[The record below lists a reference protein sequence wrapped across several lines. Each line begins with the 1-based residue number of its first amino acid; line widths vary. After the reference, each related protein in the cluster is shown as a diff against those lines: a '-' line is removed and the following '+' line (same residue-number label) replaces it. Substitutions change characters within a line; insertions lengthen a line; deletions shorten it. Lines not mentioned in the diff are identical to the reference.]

1 MNKKLLKVPWKAKA
15 CKCGSCTMII
25 PRKKIIEDYVDT
37 DDRTIYEY
45 KIDCVVPYGFLSR
58 ELAEYF
64 VELHNRSL
72 KENAK

>member
-1 MNKKLLKVPWKAKA
+1 
-15 CKCGSCTMII
+15 MII